1 MMDDFV
7 FERSLEF
14 LWIFW
19 CYSMPKKNM
28 SDWGFDPRMDVNYK
42 YIEIS

>member
-19 CYSMPKKNM
+19 CYLCPNNM
-28 SDWGFDPRMDVNYK
+28 SDWGFDPRTDVNYK